1 MFTNDLFKEIDLLID
16 EKSLCVKAYTG
27 MFEERLEEI
36 VFKENISFYSVP
48 WREEDSAQW
57 RFMEPIE
64 EKEEEEEEEEGNG
77 EWVIY
82 WKKLDKEVSKLLK
95 KAGKLSRYGIRKA
108 NDESEK
114 DDGIIILGNK
124 FKSIRI

>member
-1 MFTNDLFKEIDLLID
+1 MFTNDLFKEIDLLIN

-36 VFKENISFYSVP
+36 VFEENISFYSVP

-57 RFMEPIE
+57 RCMEPIE
-64 EKEEEEEEEEGNG
+64 EKEEEEEWGM
-77 EWVIY
+77 Y
-82 WKKLDKEVSKLLK
+82 WKKFDLKVNKLLK
-95 KAGKLSRYGIRKA
+95 KTVDLSGYGNRKE
-108 NDESEK
+108 NDEPEK

>member
-1 MFTNDLFKEIDLLID
+1 MFTNDLFKEIDFLID

-48 WREEDSAQW
+48 WREEDSPQW
-57 RFMEPIE
+57 RFMEPIKE
-64 EKEEEEEEEEGNG
+64 DGDEWEICCEIFDTKEEYILKIAEEFSKHGDEEEYDNP
-77 EWVIY
+77 
-82 WKKLDKEVSKLLK
+82 
-95 KAGKLSRYGIRKA
+95 
-108 NDESEK
+108 EK

-124 FKSIRI
+124 LKSIRI

>member
-57 RFMEPIE
+57 RCMEPIE
-64 EKEEEEEEEEGNG
+64 EKEEEEEGNG
-77 EWVIY
+77 EWVKY
-82 WKKLDKEVSKLLK
+82 WKMLDKEVNKLLK
-95 KAGKLSRYGIRKA
+95 KAGKLSRFGISKA

>member
-27 MFEERLEEI
+27 MFEERLEEK
-36 VFKENISFYSVP
+36 VFNENISFYSVP
-48 WREEDSAQW
+48 WEEEDSPQW

-64 EKEEEEEEEEGNG
+64 ADGSECEICCDIFDTKEENTLKIMEEFSKYECIEGN
-77 EWVIY
+77 
-82 WKKLDKEVSKLLK
+82 D
-95 KAGKLSRYGIRKA
+95 AP
-108 NDESEK
+108 DK
-114 DDGIIILGNK
+114 DDGIIILGDK